1 MTPLTHIHGV
11 GHVAA
16 RYGLEEAIFLDSIM
30 FWYRANRA
38 DGRNY
43 HDGRW
48 WTYNSVAAYEAV
60 FPWWSAKQI
69 RRIIDRCRDKGALLD
84 GDYNEDRRDRTAWYT
99 PSDEL
104 LALYGE
110 AIPDS
115 GKCICPNGQMQM
127 PDQANASAQTG
138 EPLPCIDHVDNY
150 PPYNPPTGDQALV
163 EDKPKKRTKSVP
175 KWKPERFEAF
185 WKYYPRGEDRAG
197 AVRQWDRLKPS
208 DDLIETMARA
218 LKRQKATKDWQND
231 IGIPYACRWLRDRRW
246 EDEISVEKPKGKPQ
260 PRREVMPEW

>member
-115 GKCICPNGQMQM
+115 GKCICPYGHMQM
-127 PDQANASAQTG
+127 PNQANASAQTG
-138 EPLPCIDHVDNY
+138 
-150 PPYNPPTGDQALV
+150 
-163 EDKPKKRTKSVP
+163 
-175 KWKPERFEAF
+175 
-185 WKYYPRGEDRAG
+185 
-197 AVRQWDRLKPS
+197 
-208 DDLIETMARA
+208 
-218 LKRQKATKDWQND
+218 
-231 IGIPYACRWLRDRRW
+231 
-246 EDEISVEKPKGKPQ
+246 
-260 PRREVMPEW
+260 